1 MGWTWREVA
10 FQQSSWADVRYEL
23 WASTQMA
30 GTDHS
35 FSRMCKG
42 LMCFRWRG
50 QETVLCTTW
59 MIQIFSVISTRTRNI
74 TMVLMSESI
83 VRWTDVCDVLF
94 QCLKSQDL
102 YNQGFLFP
110 PINDSKRFLKTRSPW
125 FHIKTTLVYAHS
137 RVWDHQNVSSFRF
150 PVVPGACLSHHKQQ
164 FQGCGRAPGW
174 SFSSAGL
181 HPASYSQK
189 I

>member
-1 MGWTWREVA
+1 
-10 FQQSSWADVRYEL
+10 
-23 WASTQMA
+23 MA

-35 FSRMCKG
+35 FGRTRKG
-42 LMCFRWRG
+42 L
-50 QETVLCTTW
+50 VLQVTW
-59 MIQIFSVISTRTRNI
+59 PGHSIVYNVNDTDLQRYSTWTRNI

-94 QCLKSQDL
+94 QCLKGRDL

-125 FHIKTTLVYAHS
+125 FHIKTTLVYARS

-150 PVVPGACLSHHKQQ
+150 PVVPEACLSHHKQQ